1 MLRRERERVTRITA
15 SGECKIRSHE
25 EAYCVDTDACILV
38 KHFRRNTSGQNTGR

>member
-25 EAYCVDTDACILV
+25 DTDACILV